1 MKEFLMLKNV
11 GTLDRIIRFVL
22 ALVLIWLY
30 VGGIATGGWGIAA
43 LIGAAILVVT
53 GLFQRCPIHRA
64 LGINT
69 CKR

>member
-1 MKEFLMLKNV
+1 MLKNV

-43 LIGAAILVVT
+43 LVVAAVFIVT
-53 GLFQRCPIHRA
+53 GLIQWCPIHR
-64 LGINT
+64 LFGFNT
-69 CKR
+69 CKG

>member
-1 MKEFLMLKNV
+1 MIKNV

-43 LIGAAILVVT
+43 LVAAAVLLLT
-53 GLFQRCPIHRA
+53 GLVRFCPIHRM